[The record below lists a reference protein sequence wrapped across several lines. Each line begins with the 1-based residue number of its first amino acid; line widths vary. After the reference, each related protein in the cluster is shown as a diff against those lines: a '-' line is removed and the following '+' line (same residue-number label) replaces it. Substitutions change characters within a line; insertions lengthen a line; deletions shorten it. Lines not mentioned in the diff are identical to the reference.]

1 MQQRAIETRENILKT
16 AIGIF
21 SEHGYHGAKVDQIAE
36 SAGINKQRIYA
47 YFHSKA
53 GLFEQ
58 CLTAVFEGVKLFDDK
73 AMTAARLEPAR
84 LTEIILREYMAL
96 HKKHPY
102 FWRMLAWTNLEDD
115 SSLKKLPGLKEKDY
129 TALKELF
136 GQAVELR
143 LLPRGVS
150 FETYIFTLMA
160 VSYFYNSNRK
170 TLSKTLSPELFT
182 GPGLEKLIAE
192 CSLMFAAR

>member
-1 MQQRAIETRENILKT
+1 MQKRAIETRENILKT

-21 SEHGYHGAKVDQIAE
+21 SECGYHGAKVDRIAE
-36 SAGINKQRIYA
+36 AAGINKQRIYA

-58 CLTAVFEGVKLFDDK
+58 CLSTVFEGVKLFDDK
-73 AMTAARLEPAR
+73 VMAAARLEPSR

-96 HKKHPY
+96 HRKHPHL
-102 FWRMLAWTNLEDD
+102 WRMLAWANLENDA
-115 SSLKKLPGLKEKDY
+115 SLKKLPGLKEKDY
-129 TALKELF
+129 SALKELY
-136 GQAVELR
+136 GQAAKPGLP
-143 LLPRGVS
+143 PRGVS

-160 VSYFYNSNRK
+160 VSYFYHSNRK

-182 GPGLEKLIAE
+182 GQGMERIIAE
-192 CSLMFAAR
+192 CSLMIAAR

>member
-1 MQQRAIETRENILKT
+1 MQQRAIETREKILKT

-21 SEHGYHGAKVDQIAE
+21 SERGYHGTKVDQVAE
-36 SAGINKQRIYA
+36 AAAINKQRIYA
-47 YFHSKA
+47 YFLSKA

-58 CLTAVFEGVKLFDDK
+58 CLTTVFEGVKLFDDK
-73 AMTAARLEPAR
+73 AMAAAREEPSR
-84 LTEIILREYMAL
+84 LTAIILREYMAL

-102 FWRMLAWTNLEDD
+102 FWRMLAWANLEND
-115 SSLKKLPGLKEKDY
+115 SSLEKLPGLKEKDY

-136 GQAVELR
+136 GQAVELGI
-143 LLPRGVS
+143 LSPDVS

-160 VSYFYNSNRK
+160 VSYFYHSNRK

-182 GPGLEKLIAE
+182 DRGMEKLVAE
-192 CSLMFAAR
+192 CSIMLAAR

>member
-21 SEHGYHGAKVDQIAE
+21 SERGYHGTKVDQLAK
-36 SAGINKQRIYA
+36 AAAINKQRIYA
-47 YFHSKA
+47 YFHSKS
-53 GLFEQ
+53 GLFDQ
-58 CLTAVFEGVKLFDDK
+58 CLTTVFEGVKLFDAK
-73 AMTAARLEPAR
+73 AMTAARLEPSR

-136 GQAVELR
+136 DKAVELG
-143 LLPRGVS
+143 LLPRSVS

-160 VSYFYNSNRK
+160 VSYFYHSNRK

-182 GPGLEKLIAE
+182 SQGMEKLIAE
-192 CSLMFAAR
+192 CSLMIAVQ

>member
-1 MQQRAIETRENILKT
+1 MQKRAIETRENILKT

-21 SEHGYHGAKVDQIAE
+21 SGHGYHGAKVDQIAE
-36 SAGINKQRIYA
+36 AAAINKQRIYA

-58 CLTAVFEGVKLFDDK
+58 CLSTVFEGVKLFDDN
-73 AMTAARLEPAR
+73 AMAAARLEPSR

-102 FWRMLAWTNLEDD
+102 FWRMLAWANLEND

-129 TALKELF
+129 TSLKAVF
-136 GQAVELR
+136 GQAVELG
-143 LLPRGVS
+143 LLPGGVS

-160 VSYFYNSNRK
+160 VSYFYHSNRK

-182 GPGLEKLIAE
+182 GQGLEKLIAE
-192 CSLMFAAR
+192 CSVMIAVR

>member
-1 MQQRAIETRENILKT
+1 MQKRAIETRENILKT

-21 SEHGYHGAKVDQIAE
+21 SEHGYHGAKIDQIAE
-36 SAGINKQRIYA
+36 TAGINKQRIYA

-102 FWRMLAWTNLEDD
+102 FWRMLAWTNLEAD

-136 GQAVELR
+136 DQAVKLG
-143 LLPRGVS
+143 LLPRNVS

-182 GPGLEKLIAE
+182 GSGMEKLIAE
-192 CSLMFAAR
+192 CSLMLAT

>member
-1 MQQRAIETRENILKT
+1 MQKRAIETRENILKT

-21 SEHGYHGAKVDQIAE
+21 SECGYHGTKVDRIAE
-36 SAGINKQRIYA
+36 VADINKQRIYA

-73 AMTAARLEPAR
+73 AMAAARLEPAR

-96 HKKHPY
+96 HRKHPY
-102 FWRMLAWTNLEDD
+102 FWRMLAWANLEND

-136 GQAVELR
+136 GSAVELG
-143 LLPRGVS
+143 LQPRGVS

-160 VSYFYNSNRK
+160 ISYFYHSNRK

-182 GPGLEKLIAE
+182 GHGMERLIAE
-192 CSLMFAAR
+192 CSLMTAAR